1 MTYEILIAGFGGQ
14 GVMAMGKSIAEAC
27 VKQQLNVSWLP
38 SYGPEMRGGTANC
51 SVVVSHGRITTPIV
65 LNGNALVVMNNPSLT
80 KYEQTLQPG
89 GLLMINSSVVTKE
102 PTRTDIRVVKVPAND
117 IAHELGNP
125 KVMNMVMLGAFV
137 KATGFLKPDTIS
149 EMIEEIYTGPKA
161 KLVPLNRQALE
172 RGLAC
177 IED

>member
-51 SVVVSHGRITTPIV
+51 SVVVSDGRITTPIV
-65 LNGNALVVMNNPSLT
+65 QNGNALVVMNNPSLT

>member
-51 SVVVSHGRITTPIV
+51 SVVVSDGRITTPIV

-89 GLLMINSSVVTKE
+89 GLLMINSSVVTRSLPA
-102 PTRTDIRVVKVPAND
+102 PTS
-117 IAHELGNP
+117 GW
-125 KVMNMVMLGAFV
+125 
-137 KATGFLKPDTIS
+137 
-149 EMIEEIYTGPKA
+149 
-161 KLVPLNRQALE
+161 
-172 RGLAC
+172 
-177 IED
+177 

>member
-51 SVVVSHGRITTPIV
+51 SVVVSDGRITTPIV

-117 IAHELGNP
+117 IAHELG
-125 KVMNMVMLGAFV
+125 AFV

>member
-51 SVVVSHGRITTPIV
+51 SVVVSDGRITTPIV

-89 GLLMINSSVVTKE
+89 GLLMIIPGTVSDLAGFAVLAAIFVLQTIENKKEKKAASV
-102 PTRTDIRVVKVPAND
+102 
-117 IAHELGNP
+117 
-125 KVMNMVMLGAFV
+125 
-137 KATGFLKPDTIS
+137 
-149 EMIEEIYTGPKA
+149 
-161 KLVPLNRQALE
+161 
-172 RGLAC
+172 
-177 IED
+177 

>member
-51 SVVVSHGRITTPIV
+51 SVVVSDGRITTPIV

-102 PTRTDIRVVKVPAND
+102 PTRTDIRVVKVSAND

>member
-1 MTYEILIAGFGGQ
+1 
-14 GVMAMGKSIAEAC
+14 MGAS
-27 VKQQLNVSWLP
+27 
-38 SYGPEMRGGTANC
+38 
-51 SVVVSHGRITTPIV
+51 
-65 LNGNALVVMNNPSLT
+65 SLT

-102 PTRTDIRVVKVPAND
+102 PARTDIRVVKVPAND